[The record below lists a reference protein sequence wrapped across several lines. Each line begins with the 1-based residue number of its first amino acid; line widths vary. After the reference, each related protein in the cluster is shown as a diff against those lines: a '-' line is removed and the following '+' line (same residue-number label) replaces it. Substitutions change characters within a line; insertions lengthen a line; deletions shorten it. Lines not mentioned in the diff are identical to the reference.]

1 MYDVAKETVD
11 WVKANIIAN
20 PKSCVRNRKFGFT
33 LAEGATHVDNF
44 SKKRQFGFTLAEV
57 LITLGIIGVVAALTI
72 SVLVKNYREKVLV
85 TQLQKNYSL
94 FSQVI
99 RELSYEYG
107 DDWDSVRIDNLF
119 DDITSKV
126 KTVKI
131 CRRTAGCFPST
142 PARYLH
148 GGLTSSWDTATYYNK
163 FILQSGEFVLLSNTS
178 GFQKGFFTKKIP
190 QFEIN
195 IDINGL
201 KAPNRVGRDI
211 FAFGIVDGEFV
222 PSGRDTDSAQCGS
235 NQSYNGYGDYGYD
248 CAFKVLKDGKFNY

>member
-1 MYDVAKETVD
+1 MKETVD

-142 PARYLH
+142 PAKYLH
-148 GGLTSSWDTATYYNK
+148 SKGPATGPWNEQATYK
-163 FILQSGEFVLLSNTS
+163 FILQSGEFVKLSGSDNIAN
-178 GFQKGFFTKKIP
+178 GFFIKKYP
-190 QFEIN
+190 QYIMS

-211 FAFGIVDGEFV
+211 FTFGIVDGEFV